1 VGAVFATGG
10 GFGNAGGGA
19 ELTMLALL
27 NNFAELGMVMVPL
40 PKITPGYPMGGL
52 QWGPYGRSAG
62 EHMEQTGVT
71 EERLE
76 AAKYHGANVARVATA
91 LAGKELFAK

>member
-1 VGAVFATGG
+1 
-10 GFGNAGGGA
+10 
-19 ELTMLALL
+19 MLALL

-71 EERLE
+71 EPRLE
-76 AAKYHGANVARVATA
+76 AAEYHGANVARVAAA